1 MQVAQEVPLQGTP
14 RLRKKISSDLGGAP
28 GTQYLS
34 IAVGDNSLGEALFL
48 IRDLPKVE
56 PGFSFGSA
64 CRIYLNK
71 GKSNS
76 P

>member
-1 MQVAQEVPLQGTP
+1 MT
-14 RLRKKISSDLGGAP
+14 SSDSGSAP

-34 IAVGDNSLGEALFL
+34 IAVGNTSVGEALFL
-48 IRDLPKVE
+48 IRELPKAE
-56 PGFSFGSA
+56 PGFSVGSA